1 MIFWPDIVIFTIVGL
16 SALMG
21 FVRGLT
27 QELLSILSWVFSF
40 WLSIY
45 LFDAVVTKATSYIT
59 LPVIKEIFSFLL
71 VFIPTLVV
79 AGLLTKLIS
88 GAIKGSP
95 ISGIDRGVGLAFGII
110 RGSVIVLVVLFLG
123 SFIVLPETEIW
134 HQSMTLSFFQK
145 LLYLTLDFFSEVFQ
159 VNRVI

>member
-95 ISGIDRGVGLAFGII
+95 IVEKL
-110 RGSVIVLVVLFLG
+110 
-123 SFIVLPETEIW
+123 
-134 HQSMTLSFFQK
+134 QFF
-145 LLYLTLDFFSEVFQ
+145 
-159 VNRVI
+159 